1 VIHYAESSA
10 VLAWLLDEAE
20 GGKVEEALSSSDLV
34 VASELTLVECD
45 RALLRAVALGEMTDA
60 EARDLQAGLMTVAAG
75 WNIQSIEL
83 RVVERARQSFP
94 DDRIRSLDAIHLG
107 SALVARDSLGDI
119 DVLSLDERIRSNAV
133 ALGFRVVP
141 E

>member
-1 VIHYAESSA
+1 
-10 VLAWLLDEAE
+10 
-20 GGKVEEALSSSDLV
+20 
-34 VASELTLVECD
+34 
-45 RALLRAVALGEMTDA
+45 MTDA
-60 EARDLQAGLMTVAAG
+60 DARDLQAGLTTVAAG
-75 WNIQSIEL
+75 WNIQSIES
-83 RVVERARQSFP
+83 RIVERARQSFP

-107 SALVARDSLGDI
+107 SALVARDCLGDI